1 MNCERNICYQQDYNG
16 GCDTCPCNR
25 TTEKNSN
32 VEMTYEEAIV
42 KFKGIMKAEIDRIPC
57 QYDAEVEDD
66 VYSDIDK
73 VNEIL
78 QVNKVICGALE
89 KQVPKMPD
97 YEGDGY
103 ADGELVYDTW
113 ICPRCGRRYEV
124 DYDDYIF
131 CPNCGQAIKQDIDW
145 SDEK

>member
-1 MNCERNICYQQDYNG
+1 MTIKEAIMLLNPKTTASALAEIEYYNG
-16 GCDTCPCNR
+16 FSGKEACI
-25 TTEKNSN
+25 
-32 VEMTYEEAIV
+32 EAI
-42 KFKGIMKAEIDRIPC
+42 E
-57 QYDAEVEDD
+57 DACRLAIE
-66 VYSDIDK
+66 
-73 VNEIL
+73 
-78 QVNKVICGALE
+78 ALE
-89 KQVPKMPD
+89 KQVPNKPD

-124 DYDDYIF
+124 DYDDYRF